1 MFTVAVLTAAGAAV
15 AWSMLHQTP
24 DGRIL
29 AEGLAAFAA
38 LLLVWGLFSGSVDRS
53 RRVKLDRAVDEE
65 MGKKWGPGFAR
76 TVGVYEK
83 PWYLLCGETGVG
95 KTAALRAGRL
105 PMAIGP
111 DGQPVTDAS
120 QGMNGTFMFDWWFFD
135 DAVVLDSAGDLIANP
150 DERWSAFLD
159 RIRDARPARPIN
171 GMILSVSAEDLLGDV
186 ETVREKAVLLAR
198 QVEVARQRLHVRFP
212 LYLLVTKSDLIT
224 GFSDYFPAG
233 SDLKSS
239 FQILGWSNPQDPRR
253 DDGAT
258 PPSAV
263 RAGLEG
269 VVTDLRRRRS
279 LSMAR
284 TTTARTDADHRI
296 DHLDEMFAFP
306 AAVAA
311 CLDNIEEFTAK
322 LLAGSGTVA
331 PPFLRGVY
339 FTSALRTGDALDVE
353 LRNAFGV
360 EQLPAG
366 RRKPSDRA
374 FFLRDLLLEKIVP
387 EAGMV
392 APLQDVVTANS
403 RRTRTVIGVSAMA
416 ALAVIAVTAL
426 GFRKTVGRV
435 ENDRNFWK
443 TIETKDGA
451 PMALQVF
458 GPDGSWHG
466 GDKLPSGQTVL
477 ATQMQAAELSGS
489 VVASSLL
496 PLSAELDHDR
506 KEAHADLF
514 RETVL
519 VPSLTPAPPAADAP
533 PDRVAVITKLL
544 TDTQTPDPIPVQKLR
559 DDAKTL
565 VETGTSS
572 AADRPKLLELI
583 KTGVPARDDSGNPA
597 AAVRLTNADR
607 ARIAT
612 ACAAWVEK
620 YTANRKE
627 AVRVQLAQGRITLEQ
642 AHKLEMIDRRFGTA
656 FGPDGTAAEQAAVV
670 AELNAPIPAVNLSP
684 VSTKPLEDSPE
695 LLELSEVVGSQKL
708 TETGERMVAAAK
720 VDRNNLADIRNQWY
734 DAATGLPASSRQD
747 NVKAA
752 DLATEINRINRDDL
766 APVDGKP
773 AGKPAVVARLDRDR
787 DVLATAA
794 ALADVKSRFDKIA
807 SPYPH
812 PYFRLPAVLA
822 GIDADIAQQVKPI
835 GNGND
840 PASEAAR
847 RILKDAG
854 QTARDGAWKH
864 VIEFNGAGLGDVLV
878 EGGATRRID
887 GTPTAIEANDLFLHV
902 RVDAQAAPWLR
913 AVLATNIAVRDA
925 ALPADPATRDAAGN
939 YRYAIAAA
947 FSKLAKEDLAS
958 WTACVAKQQKPDV
971 QNWKLLQARLGANP
985 DYATLAARLDTALAP
1000 DREAFGIFASAKQ
1013 FPELAKDAAAQL
1025 DGLAPP
1031 VGAALDRDK
1040 AIVDFLNTAGFAS
1053 APAAEVR
1060 RRLLANPAATDRQ
1073 ITAATLSPSP
1083 ARTTGVDPTPATA
1096 STSRFEPLLDRSID
1110 LLVEDQRPKIADAL
1124 SRIHDT
1130 AADTYP
1136 LVATGKKSWPGD
1148 TKTFRADLDLIA
1160 ANGSSKVTTPLAL
1173 RIRDLDVVTADWAE
1187 YLNYLN
1193 LLCDK
1198 LDKPI
1203 TGSIKFEKEG
1213 GHGNWSYVA
1222 IAAVGKP
1229 MGRPFMYDRAMKPTP
1244 IDDVDEL
1251 RKGLA
1256 VSLLSSPDRPTVVA
1270 EIVDTDQISRPWSLI
1285 RLAAQ
1290 KQPVRLNVKSD
1301 EVTDKFY
1308 GVLVTTKLD
1317 GFDNL
1322 AVPSAVPDVAASSGE
1337 GRKSP

>member
-1 MFTVAVLTAAGAAV
+1 MFTVAVLAAGGAAA
-15 AWSMLHQTP
+15 AWSVLHQTP
-24 DGRIL
+24 HGREL
-29 AEGLAAFAA
+29 AEALAAFAG
-38 LLLVWGLFSGSVDRS
+38 LLLVWGLLGGSVDRS

-120 QGMNGTFMFDWWFFD
+120 QGTNGTFMFDWWFFD

-159 RIRDARPARPIN
+159 RIHDARPARPIN

-186 ETVREKAVLLAR
+186 ETVREKAELLAR

-253 DDGAT
+253 DDRPT
-258 PPSAV
+258 PASAV

-269 VVTDLRRRRS
+269 VVADLRRRRS

-360 EQLPAG
+360 EQLPAA

-392 APLQDVVTANS
+392 APLQDVVTANA

-416 ALAVIAVTAL
+416 AVAVIAVTAL

-435 ENDRNFWK
+435 ETDRNFWK
-443 TIETKDGA
+443 TIETRDGS
-451 PMALQVF
+451 PTVLEVF

-477 ATQMQAAELSGS
+477 ATQMQAADLSGS

-519 VPSLTPAPPAADAP
+519 VPSLTPALPAADVQP
-533 PDRVAVITKLL
+533 SRVAVITKLL
-544 TDTQTPDPIPVQKLR
+544 TDTQTPDPIPVQTLR
-559 DDAKTL
+559 DDAKSL
-565 VETGTSS
+565 VETSTAP

-583 KTGVPARDDSGNPA
+583 KTGVPARDDNGNPA
-597 AAVRLTNADR
+597 ATVRLTNADR

-620 YTANRKE
+620 YTANRRE
-627 AVRVQLAQGRITLEQ
+627 AVRVQVAHGRVTLEQ
-642 AHKLEMIDRRFGTA
+642 AHKLEMIDRRFGAA

-670 AELNAPIPAVNLSP
+670 AELKAPIPVVSLSP
-684 VSTKPLEDSPE
+684 VSTKPLDDLPE
-695 LLELSEVVGSQKL
+695 LLALSETVGSQKL
-708 TETGERMVAAAK
+708 TETGERIATAARG
-720 VDRNNLADIRNQWY
+720 DRNNLTDIRNQWY

-747 NVKAA
+747 NVKPAELAA
-752 DLATEINRINRDDL
+752 EIDRINRDDL
-766 APVDGKP
+766 AIVD
-773 AGKPAVVARLDRDR
+773 GKPAVVARLDRDR
-787 DVLATAA
+787 DVLAAAA
-794 ALADVKSRFDKIA
+794 ALADVESRFDKIA

-822 GIDADIAQQVKPI
+822 GIDADIAQQIKII
-835 GNGND
+835 GSGTD

-847 RILKDAG
+847 RILQSAG
-854 QTARDGAWKH
+854 ESARDGAWKH
-864 VIEFNGAGLGDVLV
+864 VIEFNGAGLNEVSIPGRK
-878 EGGATRRID
+878 TRGID
-887 GTPTAIEANDLFLHV
+887 LTPTASEANDLFLHV
-902 RVDAQAAPWLR
+902 RVDPEAAGWLR
-913 AVLATNIAVRDA
+913 AGLATNAAVRDA
-925 ALPADPATRDAAGN
+925 ALPAGPTTRGAAEN
-939 YRYAIAAA
+939 YRNAVAAA
-947 FSKLAKEDLAS
+947 FSKLANDDLAR
-958 WTACVAKQQKPDV
+958 WTACVVKQQKPDV
-971 QNWKLLQARLGANP
+971 ENWSQLQARLGARV
-985 DYATLAARLDTALAP
+985 DYSTLAARLDTALAP

-1013 FPELAKDAAAQL
+1013 FPDLAKDAAAQL
-1025 DGLAPP
+1025 DRLAPP

-1040 AIVDFLNTAGFAS
+1040 AAVDFLNAAGFAT

-1060 RRLLANPAATDRQ
+1060 RRLLANPAGTDRQ
-1073 ITAATLSPSP
+1073 ITAATLSTSP
-1083 ARTTGVDPTPATA
+1083 ARPADADPKPATGSA
-1096 STSRFEPLLDRSID
+1096 SRFEPLLDRAID

-1136 LVATGKKSWPGD
+1136 LVATGKKSWSGN
-1148 TKTFRADLDLIA
+1148 TKPLRADLELIA
-1160 ANGSSKVTTPLAL
+1160 ANGSSRVTTPLAL

-1198 LDKPI
+1198 LDKPVS
-1203 TGSIKFEKEG
+1203 GSIKFEKEG

-1229 MGRPFMYDRAMKPTP
+1229 AGRPFMYDRAMKPTP
-1244 IDDVDEL
+1244 IDDVEML

-1270 EIVDTDQISRPWSLI
+1270 EIIDTDQIGRPWSLI

-1290 KQPVRLNVKSD
+1290 KQPVRMDVKSD

-1308 GVLVTTKLD
+1308 GVLVTTRLD

-1322 AVPSAVPDVAASSGE
+1322 AVPSAVPDVAAPSGE